1 MEFKIKNVIAGAGQ
15 AAKNAIDS
23 AVQAV
28 DQNGDGKVDL
38 SDAAAIAGNVGD
50 KLKQGA
56 RSARE
61 NAEERMR
68 ELELKALQPIFT
80 DSDVPMPRFVRVMD
94 RDKKHAESAVCQGS
108 IGYESEQK
116 DLHIVNVFR
125 DSAECFGVQFY
136 PDTDSEFYY
145 VDPSDRNSY
154 IALDEYFSHLK
165 SVRISELQKIAQDL
179 GAKHFKVTYKE
190 EQTSFSG
197 KKAKAQVKAVGGA
210 NAEQNES
217 DTKYSM
223 VHIAAEMD
231 FPGHEPKNPQLRY
244 MKRDANIR
252 NLVEMRLDESS
263 PLLHQK
269 YMLKMSDSSGMKES
283 NAVKIDAVLKGLKC
297 SGNTTVESEVKNE
310 SRRYLEYE
318 IDF

>member
-197 KKAKAQVKAVGGA
+197 KKAKAQVKAVGGQMR
-210 NAEQNES
+210 NKTSRTQS
-217 DTKYSM
+217 IRWSTLRQKWTSRDTSRK
-223 VHIAAEMD
+223 
-231 FPGHEPKNPQLRY
+231 KPQLRY

-263 PLLHQK
+263 R
-269 YMLKMSDSSGMKES
+269 SCTR
-283 NAVKIDAVLKGLKC
+283 NIC
-297 SGNTTVESEVKNE
+297 
-310 SRRYLEYE
+310 
-318 IDF
+318 